1 MAPLGN
7 LVTIVVPFYNE
18 EEAVGAFYEALCAVL
33 DGIADKSFEVIC
45 VDDGS
50 SDDTLQKLLALVD
63 RDARFR
69 VIELSRNFGKEAA
82 ITAGLDAA
90 RGDAVIPLDADLQD
104 PPELIPSLI
113 AAWQEGAEM
122 VLARRRVRSTDS
134 FLKRNT
140 AALFYRL
147 HNSLSRVQIPGE
159 VGDFRLMDRSVVE
172 AVKQLPE
179 RQRFMKGLFAWVG
192 FRTAIID
199 YSRARRDTGSTKL
212 SWLSLTNLAVEGITS
227 FSTAPL
233 RLFAYIGGVSSI
245 ATLLYAGFV
254 LGRTLIYGIDVP
266 GYASLLVAILFFG
279 SLQLMGIG
287 LLGEY
292 VGRTYIETKQ
302 RPTYVVRKL
311 HEPRK

>member
-18 EEAVGAFYEALCAVL
+18 EEAVGAFYGALCAVL

-134 FLKRNT
+134 FLKRKPPRCST
-140 AALFYRL
+140 
-147 HNSLSRVQIPGE
+147 
-159 VGDFRLMDRSVVE
+159 DC
-172 AVKQLPE
+172 
-179 RQRFMKGLFAWVG
+179 
-192 FRTAIID
+192 IIV
-199 YSRARRDTGSTKL
+199 SRACRSRGRWATSASWTARSSRRSSSCRSGS
-212 SWLSLTNLAVEGITS
+212 
-227 FSTAPL
+227 
-233 RLFAYIGGVSSI
+233 
-245 ATLLYAGFV
+245 
-254 LGRTLIYGIDVP
+254 
-266 GYASLLVAILFFG
+266 AS
-279 SLQLMGIG
+279 
-287 LLGEY
+287 
-292 VGRTYIETKQ
+292 
-302 RPTYVVRKL
+302 
-311 HEPRK
+311 